1 MGVRLTLEG
10 GKVEM
15 GETSMEAVADDS
27 AAEPRKLVSFAHRQ
41 LREAILTNAIP
52 ADSTISQVQLAKHL
66 GVSRT
71 PLREALRLLEHEG
84 LATVEVNKKVTG
96 ANVSPEDLDAL
107 YALRI
112 QQESLAIF
120 KSVQKADQ
128 DRLDRSRE
136 HLEGMQ
142 SAIGDHDYVRWAKH
156 HRIFHMSLVD
166 GVSDRFCKSIRQNFD
181 HAERYRRIYV
191 SESDTNWNQSQVDHQ
206 SIFNALVEGNPA
218 AAAELLASHY
228 SHTAKGVLAAIDA
241 GYTPELMNAA
251 VTMAISLRF
260 QQ

>member
-1 MGVRLTLEG
+1 MLEP
-10 GKVEM
+10 
-15 GETSMEAVADDS
+15 SMELAAADA
-27 AAEPRKLVSFAHRQ
+27 AAEPRQLVSFAHRQ
-41 LREAILTNAIP
+41 LREAIISNAIP
-52 ADSTISQVQLAKHL
+52 ADSTISQVQLAKDL

-84 LATVEVNKKVTG
+84 LATVEVNKKVTV

-120 KSVQKADQ
+120 TSVKKADK
-128 DRLDRSRE
+128 DRIDRARE

-142 SAIGDHDYVRWAKH
+142 NAIGDQDYERWAKH

-166 GVSDRFCKSIRQNFD
+166 GVGHRFCKSIRQNFD
-181 HAERYRRIYV
+181 HAERYRRIYLND
-191 SESDTNWNQSQVDHQ
+191 SDTNWNQSQIDHR
-206 SIFNALVEGNPA
+206 SIFDALAEGNPA
-218 AAAELLASHY
+218 SAAELLAGHY
-228 SHTAKGVLAAIDA
+228 SHTAQGVLAAIDA
-241 GYTPELMNAA
+241 GYTPGLMNAA

>member
-1 MGVRLTLEG
+1 MLEP
-10 GKVEM
+10 
-15 GETSMEAVADDS
+15 SMDLAADTV
-27 AAEPRKLVSFAHRQ
+27 AEPRKLVSFAHRQ
-41 LREAILTNAIP
+41 LREAILSNAIP
-52 ADSTISQVQLAKHL
+52 ADSTISQVQLAKDL

-84 LATVEVNKKVTG
+84 LATVEVNKKVTV

-120 KSVQKADQ
+120 TSVKKG
-128 DRLDRSRE
+128 DRDRIDRSRE

-142 SAIGDHDYVRWAKH
+142 KAIGDHDYERWAKH

-166 GVSDRFCKSIRQNFD
+166 GAGHRFCKSIRQNFD
-181 HAERYRRIYV
+181 HAERYRRIYLKD
-191 SESDTNWNQSQVDHQ
+191 SDTNWNQSQIDHQ
-206 SIFNALVEGNPA
+206 SIFDALAAGNPA
-218 AAAELLASHY
+218 SAAELLADHY
-228 SHTAKGVLAAIDA
+228 SHTARGVLAAIDA
-241 GYTPELMNAA
+241 GYTPGLMNAA

>member
-1 MGVRLTLEG
+1 MVKASM
-10 GKVEM
+10 KVQTDEL
-15 GETSMEAVADDS
+15 
-27 AAEPRKLVSFAHRQ
+27 AAEPRKLVSYAHRQ

-84 LATVEVNKKVTG
+84 LATVEVNKKVTV

-120 KSVQKADQ
+120 TSVQKADQ
-128 DRLDRSRE
+128 GRIDRSRE

-142 SAIGDHDYVRWAKH
+142 QAVSDQDYAEWAHH
-156 HRIFHMSLVD
+156 HRVFHMSLVD
-166 GVSDRFCKSIRQNFD
+166 GVGDRFCKSILQNFD
-181 HAERYRRIYV
+181 HAERYRRIYL
-191 SESDTNWNQSQVDHQ
+191 SESETNWNQSMVDHQ
-206 SIFNALVEGNPA
+206 SIFDALANGNPA
-218 AAAELLASHY
+218 AAAELLAGHY
-228 SHTAKGVLAAIDA
+228 SHTAKGVLTAIDA
-241 GYTPELMNAA
+241 DYTPGLMNAA